1 MKKIIFVISMLL
13 TVGMLCACSNSEEY
27 GAKNSDDFIVLNPF
41 DEGDSFAAISDFFRT
56 EFGTYENEKPF
67 DFKNNVSSEDNPC
80 IIINSE
86 EDFMEA
92 YMGKLNLPTIDFSL
106 YTLIIGKAFLG
117 AGTFIDNMSIRQT
130 NPVKATLY
138 INCIIDT
145 NPNIGYIGRIYWNY
159 YWKLFPKFHASEIG
173 VEINQEFGIVD
184 NNKKQYE

>member
-1 MKKIIFVISMLL
+1 MLL
-13 TVGMLCACSNSEEY
+13 TVGLMGACSNSEEY

-56 EFGTYENEKPF
+56 EFGTSEDEKPF
-67 DFKNNVSSEDNPC
+67 DLKNNVSSEDDPC

-106 YTLIIGKAFLG
+106 YTLIIGKAYLS
-117 AGTFIDNMSIRQT
+117 AGTFIDNMGIRQT
-130 NPVKATLY
+130 NPEKATLA
-138 INCIIDT
+138 INCIVDT
-145 NPNIGYIGRIYWNY
+145 KGAYTCNELWEY
-159 YWKLFPKFHASEIG
+159 YWKLFPKFHASEIN
-173 VEINQEFGIVD
+173 VEVNREFGIVE